1 MQVFRLCMKIIRKNL
16 RSMAIYVVIFLAVSL
31 LISFFSSGQQAQQAD
46 YTTYKNSIA
55 FISEEESVL
64 IDGLREEMAKV
75 ANFADLPDEKE
86 KLQDALFFRSVTYI
100 VRIPEGFTARFMD
113 GEPVEVE
120 KTIVPA
126 SVMNTYTD
134 LTINQYL
141 NTARLYVNQVEDIT
155 QEDLVSRVR
164 EDLAVTTPVTLSRP
178 EGAAQNQDFSVYF
191 FNYLAYSLLS
201 ILILGMSAIML
212 VFKNTDIQ
220 QRLGAS
226 PLSRGSVTL
235 QLLLANGV
243 FALAAWAVMVGICL
257 IINFRNIQNT
267 NILYFILSS
276 FVFAIAGVSI
286 SFLIANVVRSRD
298 AIAAVSNI
306 VALGSAFLSGV
317 FVPQQFLGSTV
328 LRIAS
333 FTPTYWYVRANNAI
347 AELTRFD
354 YQSVRT
360 VLSYILVVAGF
371 AVLFFAIA
379 LVAGRRRKLSY

>member
-1 MQVFRLCMKIIRKNL
+1 MQVFKLCMKIIRKNL
-16 RSMAIYVVIFLAVSL
+16 SSMAIYVVIFLAVSL
-31 LISFFSSGQQAQQAD
+31 LISFLASGQQSQQAD
-46 YTTYKNSIA
+46 YITYKNRIV
-55 FISEEESVL
+55 FISEEESALV
-64 IDGLREEMAKV
+64 DGLREELSKV
-75 ANFADLPDEKE
+75 ANFVDLPDEKE

-100 VRIPEGFTARFMD
+100 VRIPQGFTARFMN

-120 KTIVPA
+120 KTIVPD
-126 SVMNTYTD
+126 SVTNTYTD

-141 NTARLYVNQVEDIT
+141 NTARLYVNRVEDLT
-155 QEDLVSRVR
+155 LEDLVSRVR
-164 EDLAVTTPVTLSRP
+164 VDLAVSTPVTLSLP
-178 EGAAQNQDFSVYF
+178 EGAMQNQDFSVFF

-212 VFKNTDIQ
+212 VFKNRDIQ
-220 QRLGAS
+220 QRIGAS
-226 PLSRGSVTL
+226 PLSPGSVTM

-243 FALAAWAVMVGICL
+243 FALGAWVVMVGICL
-257 IINFRNIQNT
+257 IINMRNIQST
-267 NILYFILSS
+267 NIFYFILSS

-286 SFLIANVVRSRD
+286 SFLIANVVKSRD

-333 FTPTYWYVRANNAI
+333 FTPTYWYVRANNTI

-354 YQSVRT
+354 YQSVST
-360 VLSYILVVAGF
+360 ALSYILVVAGF
-371 AVLFFAIA
+371 AALFFVIA
-379 LVAGRRRKLSY
+379 LVVGRRRRLSY